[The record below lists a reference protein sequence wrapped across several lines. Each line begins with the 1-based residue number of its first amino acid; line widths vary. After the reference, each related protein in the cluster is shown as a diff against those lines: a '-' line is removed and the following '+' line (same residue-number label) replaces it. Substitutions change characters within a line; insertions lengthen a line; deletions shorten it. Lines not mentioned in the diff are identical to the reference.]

1 MRVKTVVDEDFTNY
15 KKPAMFIGT
24 ISCGGKCCIEAGI
37 PLSVCQND
45 GWRSCAPITIDDNEL
60 CHRYLTNPLT
70 KAVVFGGLEPMEQ
83 FEELLTFLDLFR
95 DTYDC
100 EDDVVIYTGYYPE
113 EIPDQLHTLVFD
125 EMSRKLKEFNKLS
138 YKEKHGD
145 PIELTK
151 LKIRAEE
158 IEKEI
163 ATLIDKIVS
172 ASAATMEYINER
184 IDALDEEKKTVKEKI
199 AQMSAEMYDR
209 QNIGVISDYMS
220 KWNDISID
228 DKLTVVD
235 TLIESIHVGH
245 GKVKIAWKI

>member
-1 MRVKTVVDEDFTNY
+1 MHHPHGDHCINQHDIEKHKEINGEYYICNSKYVS
-15 KKPAMFIGT
+15 A
-24 ISCGGKCCIEAGI
+24 SCDGVGAIQAAGI
-37 PLSVCQND
+37 
-45 GWRSCAPITIDDNEL
+45 
-60 CHRYLTNPLT
+60 
-70 KAVVFGGLEPMEQ
+70 
-83 FEELLTFLDLFR
+83 
-95 DTYDC
+95 
-100 EDDVVIYTGYYPE
+100 EDI
-113 EIPDQLHTLVFD
+113 VFD

-172 ASAATMEYINER
+172 ASTATMEYINER